1 MQLHIGEKI
10 KEKAQEKRIGP
21 SELGRMINT
30 SKQNIYSI
38 FRRKTI
44 DTELLLKLSKALD
57 HDFFQLYIERK
68 EVRPDKKSPTVTI
81 SKHEIGDLKKEL
93 EIYREKCELLEKL
106 NKFLEKEVARL
117 NRSKQ
122 RKS

>member
-10 KEKAQEKRIGP
+10 RDKAQEKRIGP

-57 HDFFQLYIERK
+57 HDFFQLYIEKKDVKPDRK
-68 EVRPDKKSPTVTI
+68 AATITI
-81 SKHEIGDLKKEL
+81 SKQELAELKKEL
-93 EIYREKCELLEKL
+93 EIYKEKCELLEKL
-106 NKFLEKEVARL
+106 NRFLEKEV
-117 NRSKQ
+117 SKGTKGKT
-122 RKS
+122 KS